1 MSKIIQENVRTD
13 ANPEGCLLG
22 RTDDYAQVL
31 IIDQDTLRKR
41 FVEDKKIWD
50 DEIEAA
56 EKEKTEFDDKMK
68 TLWTEF

>member
-1 MSKIIQENVRTD
+1 MSKIIQENVRTE

-22 RTDDYAQVL
+22 GVDDYAQVL
-31 IIDQDTLRKR
+31 IIDQDALKKR

-50 DEIEAA
+50 DEIVAA

-68 TLWTEF
+68 TLWNKF